1 MDADSIRM
9 MFDYSYWAHRR
20 VWRCIEQLTD
30 EQFTRPFEYSIGSVH
45 AQVVHVMSA
54 EEVWYFRLQGESPSA
69 MRRPEEL
76 PTRAEIRRKWDVI
89 ERDFRR
95 YLNTLN
101 DADLWTMMGYRT
113 TSGKPMRESRAGILM
128 HLVNHGTDHRAQ
140 ILGLLHQL
148 GAPTLEQDMILYL
161 REQSAH
167 HTEQQRAAGD

>member
-20 VWRCIEQLTD
+20 VWHCIEQLTD

-54 EEVWYFRLQGESPSA
+54 EEIWYFRLQGESPSA

-95 YLNTLN
+95 YLNTLH
-101 DADLWTMMGYRT
+101 DADLWTMMSYRT

-161 REQSAH
+161 REQSSAH
-167 HTEQQRAAGD
+167 NEQQRAAGD